1 MERANAA
8 TLVLGL
14 SSGTSMDGIDAALV
28 GIDEAAGSLDL
39 IAFRTFPYD
48 AELQGALRAAAAS
61 GAVEL
66 ALLGVVVGEAF
77 AAAALALLDEAGVAV
92 AEVECIGSHGQTLVH
107 VPEPIGCGGT
117 FARATLQIGEPAVIA
132 ERAGITTVA
141 AFRNR
146 DMAAGGQGAPL
157 VPILDHR
164 LYTHPELG
172 RVALNIGGIANVT
185 GLPPGAALE
194 AVRAFDTGPGNVL
207 LDAAARRRGLPGG
220 RDGDGARARRGA
232 VDEGLLETLLAHP
245 FLARR
250 PPKSADLADFLGDY
264 AEGLWEASEAHT
276 DADLLATL
284 TELTARTVAD
294 GIEAF
299 LAVRQ
304 PVDEVVV
311 SGGGA
316 HNLALMERLRAH
328 LGDSRLAAA
337 GEITA
342 IPGDA
347 KEAVAFAL
355 IAHETLAGRP
365 GNVPAATGAAGP
377 RVLGVV
383 VPAGEGKG

>member
-1 MERANAA
+1 
-8 TLVLGL
+8 
-14 SSGTSMDGIDAALV
+14 
-28 GIDEAAGSLDL
+28 
-39 IAFRTFPYD
+39 
-48 AELQGALRAAAAS
+48 
-61 GAVEL
+61 
-66 ALLGVVVGEAF
+66 
-77 AAAALALLDEAGVAV
+77 
-92 AEVECIGSHGQTLVH
+92 
-107 VPEPIGCGGT
+107 
-117 FARATLQIGEPAVIA
+117 
-132 ERAGITTVA
+132 
-141 AFRNR
+141 
-146 DMAAGGQGAPL
+146 
-157 VPILDHR
+157 
-164 LYTHPELG
+164 
-172 RVALNIGGIANVT
+172 
-185 GLPPGAALE
+185 
-194 AVRAFDTGPGNVL
+194 
-207 LDAAARRRGLPGG
+207 
-220 RDGDGARARRGA
+220 
-232 VDEGLLETLLAHP
+232 
-245 FLARR
+245 
-250 PPKSADLADFLGDY
+250 
-264 AEGLWEASEAHT
+264 
-276 DADLLATL
+276 LLATL